1 MTAYQQPSAPGP
13 FRPGAF
19 VIVTLGNPREKFWGV
34 ILGLSE
40 PGISLR
46 GVDLAA
52 FEDLVA
58 MIKAGDAFTS
68 GVVFFPMHRIERIE
82 LDLPEGNIHS
92 LAERFRDKTGHDAA
106 EILSSEFPTP
116 EKNRQ

>member
-1 MTAYQQPSAPGP
+1 MTHNQHPSASGF

-19 VIVTLGNPREKFWGV
+19 VIVTLSSPREKFWGV
-34 ILGLSE
+34 ILDLSDQGL
-40 PGISLR
+40 SLR

-58 MIKAGDAFTS
+58 MIKAGDEFTS

-82 LDLPEGNIHS
+82 LDLPEGSIHS
-92 LAERFRDKTGHDAA
+92 LAERFKDKTGLDASAILSAEFLAA
-106 EILSSEFPTP
+106 E
-116 EKNRQ
+116 KNQP

>member
-1 MTAYQQPSAPGP
+1 MTSYQQPSAAGP
-13 FRPGAF
+13 FHPGAF
-19 VIVTLGNPREKFWGV
+19 VIVTLGTPREKFWGV
-34 ILGLSE
+34 VLDLNDQGL
-40 PGISLR
+40 SLR
-46 GVDLAA
+46 GVDLVA

-58 MIKAGDAFTS
+58 TIKSGDAFTS

-92 LAERFRDKTGHDAA
+92 LAERFKDKTGRDAD
-106 EILSSEFPTP
+106 EVLSFDFAAP